1 MSLKTFQ
8 HLKQTRSN
16 VFNNSCLLSNKP
28 SSVLNKSTDQVRS
41 IDQGR
46 KMQRR
51 SKRKILKMTL
61 LSKMMIRSNT
71 NVMEHQQLIEVIE
84 GALKEVFL
92 ERGPVMLRLFL
103 KETPVKMK
111 KLRKIC

>member
-1 MSLKTFQ
+1 
-8 HLKQTRSN
+8 
-16 VFNNSCLLSNKP
+16 
-28 SSVLNKSTDQVRS
+28 
-41 IDQGR
+41 
-46 KMQRR
+46 
-51 SKRKILKMTL
+51 
-61 LSKMMIRSNT
+61 MMIRNNT
-71 NVMEHQQLIEVIE
+71 NEKAHQQLIEVIE

>member
-16 VFNNSCLLSNKP
+16 VFNNNCLLSNKP

-46 KMQRR
+46 KMQHR

-61 LSKMMIRSNT
+61 LSKMMIRNNT
-71 NVMEHQQLIEVIE
+71 NEKAHQQLIEVIE